1 VSKVIKMVLLSLMA
15 TAMLSLLFIA
25 GCGDEEGT
33 EPTPKGTE
41 PTQEETE
48 LSQSELQSI
57 LMDSTLAVRE
67 AETYKFIMDID
78 MTTEVSG
85 SSNEGEMDMTM
96 SATGIASPKNGE
108 MKMTMDMSMD
118 MEGVPMEES
127 MQNISMEMYML
138 EDSLYMKM
146 DIPEMG
152 EQWMKMPISEELKEE
167 LDLNMVDQQL
177 MPLES
182 PVEIEQ
188 TGYEVFDGSECYVL
202 NIVPDMPSLMQWLGE
217 QEMGNMEVD
226 WESMEAIADSFK
238 KLSYVCWIAK
248 DSHLMKRMKADMLME
263 ITGEQAGVTDGDFGK
278 MIMDMSMDM
287 AMFDY
292 NEPVSIVL
300 PDEAKN
306 AMEMP
311 Y

>member
-1 VSKVIKMVLLSLMA
+1 MLKVIKTVLLSLLIA
-15 TAMLSLLFIA
+15 SMLSLLFIA
-25 GCGDEEGT
+25 GCSDEEGA
-33 EPTPKGTE
+33 ESTPKGTE
-41 PTQEETE
+41 STQEGTE

-57 LMDSTLAVRE
+57 LIDSMLTVRE
-67 AETYKFIMDID
+67 AETYKFIMDMD
-78 MTTEVSG
+78 MTVKVSG
-85 SSNEGEMDMTM
+85 GDDEGKMDMTM
-96 SATGIASPKNGE
+96 TATGVASPKNGE

-127 MQNISMEMYML
+127 LQNMSMEMYML
-138 EDSLYMKM
+138 EDALYMKM

-152 EQWMKMPISEELKEE
+152 EQWIKMPISEELKEE

-177 MPLES
+177 LPLES
-182 PVEIEQ
+182 PVEIEH
-188 TGYEVFDGSECYVL
+188 TGYETFDGSECYVL
-202 NIVPDMPSLMQWLGE
+202 NIVPDMPSLMQWLSE

-248 DSHLMKRMKADMLME
+248 DSNLMKRMKADMLME

-311 Y
+311 L